1 MATPPRISSPASGR
15 QNQRE
20 TDSKQGGVFTR
31 IQLGPSLMTEA
42 NSSIL
47 VAGSTLLLV
56 FIGLVMVLS
65 SSSITSY
72 LDEQGFFGGFWKQLT
87 YAAVGVPLMF
97 ISSRLPLT
105 FWKRWAWPLLFLG
118 IGLQLLVFTPLG
130 IETYGNRNWV
140 AIAGFTGQPSEF
152 LKLFLII
159 WMATVLAAKREM
171 LSNTKHAL
179 IPVVPAAAVVIAL
192 VLAGRDLGTVM
203 IIGLIVM
210 AALFFAGVSWRA
222 MAIPAVLGLL
232 MVLVMVMVSPNRISR
247 ITTVCDISSSDYSG
261 LCWQPLHGMWALAS
275 GGIFGVGLGNSRA
288 KWSWLPAADNDYI
301 FAIIGE
307 ELGMIGA
314 LVVIIIFVVLA
325 MGMISVMRNATD
337 LFGVVAVG
345 SVFVWIIGQAFVNI
359 GVVIGLLPVL
369 GVPLPFISSGGTALI
384 SNLLAVGIVLSV
396 ARDANLNAA
405 RRLSRGD
412 NRPARLGRS
421 L

>member
-1 MATPPRISSPASGR
+1 MATPPRVTSPNPGVKR
-15 QNQRE
+15 QRE
-20 TDSKQGGVFTR
+20 GHSSSNGIFTR

-72 LDEQGFFGGFWKQLT
+72 LDDQGFFGGFWKQLT
-87 YAAVGVPLMF
+87 YAAVGIPLMF
-97 ISSRLPLT
+97 LSSRFPLA

-118 IGLQLLVFTPLG
+118 IGMQLLVFTPLG

-140 AIAGFTGQPSEF
+140 SIGGFTGQPSEF
-152 LKLFLII
+152 LKLFLIL
-159 WMATVLAAKREM
+159 WMATLLAAKSDK
-171 LSNTKHAL
+171 LHDTKHAL
-179 IPVVPAAAVVIAL
+179 IPVVPVAAIVIAM
-192 VLAGRDLGTVM
+192 VLAGRDLGTVI
-203 IIGLIVM
+203 IIGLVM
-210 AALFFAGVSWRA
+210 MAGLYFAGISWRA
-222 MAIPAVLGLL
+222 MAIPAVLGVL
-232 MVLVMVMVSPNRISR
+232 MVLVMVVTSPNRMSR
-247 ITTVCDISSSDYSG
+247 ITTTCDIASTDYSG

-275 GGIFGVGLGNSRA
+275 GGVFGVGLGNSRA

-314 LVVIIIFVVLA
+314 IVVIIIFVVLA
-325 MGMISVMRNATD
+325 IGMISVMRNASD

-345 SVFVWIIGQAFVNI
+345 SIFVWVIGQAFINI

-384 SNLLAVGIVLSV
+384 SNLFAIGVVLSV
-396 ARDANLNAA
+396 ARDANLKAA
-405 RRLSRGD
+405 QRRVRGTP
-412 NRPARLGRS
+412 RPERVGRS